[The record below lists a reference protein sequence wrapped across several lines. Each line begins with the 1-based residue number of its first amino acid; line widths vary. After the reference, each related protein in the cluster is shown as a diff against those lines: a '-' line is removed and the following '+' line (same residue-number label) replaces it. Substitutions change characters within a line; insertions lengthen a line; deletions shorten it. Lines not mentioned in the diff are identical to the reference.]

1 MFKNVET
8 YIKKKWGWRKYSR
21 GGKGR
26 VMGSSSYGKEELWG
40 EETYGE
46 KYEGGG
52 VVERS
57 AEKDNVQSIFKN

>member
-1 MFKNVET
+1 
-8 YIKKKWGWRKYSR
+8 
-21 GGKGR
+21 
-26 VMGSSSYGKEELWG
+26 MGSSSYGKEELWG